1 MIPNFEP
8 DDVFEPSHYAGVR
21 RRWDTAETLPGWCY
35 TSPRFYQRER
45 ERIFFRYW
53 NCIGHQSRVPE
64 PSSYLAF
71 DFMGVPLI
79 VVRGADR
86 EIRAFVNSC
95 PHRGSQIVEGTCTR
109 LQCPYHNWTFALDG
123 SLFATPMFPAI
134 ACHEHH
140 LRDDK
145 GARHH
150 DPDPDVDGRQHEP
163 CLGSG
168 AGRPKGSKRGVPVAE
183 ERSLNNGDRD
193 QPARCH
199 RQH

>member
-64 PSSYLAF
+64 PGSYLAF

-79 VVRGADR
+79 VMRGADR

-95 PHRGSQIVEGTCTR
+95 PHRGSQIVEGGEGTCAR

-123 SLFATPMFPAI
+123 SLYATPMF
-134 ACHEHH
+134 
-140 LRDDK
+140 
-145 GARHH
+145 
-150 DPDPDVDGRQHEP
+150 
-163 CLGSG
+163 
-168 AGRPKGSKRGVPVAE
+168 E
-183 ERSLNNGDRD
+183 ESAVFKKADHAAAN
-193 QPARCH
+193 
-199 RQH
+199 